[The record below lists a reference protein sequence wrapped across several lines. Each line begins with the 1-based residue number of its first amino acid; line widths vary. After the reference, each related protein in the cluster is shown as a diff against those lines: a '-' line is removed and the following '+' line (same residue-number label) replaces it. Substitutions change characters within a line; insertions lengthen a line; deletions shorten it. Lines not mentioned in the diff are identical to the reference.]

1 MSVHSYHNIG
11 ANFVPRVSH
20 LFDPEAREEGGKM
33 RDPANEVA
41 LGRRKVKNDLLF
53 KVA

>member
-1 MSVHSYHNIG
+1 MSVHSYNNID
-11 ANFVPRVSH
+11 ANFVPMVST
-20 LFDPEAREEGGKM
+20 PEAREEGGKM

-41 LGRRKVKNDLLF
+41 LGQKKVKNDLLF